1 MFDNFVGLVLKR
13 LIDTLG
19 NNWFFKS
26 LEVAKFRQQCEW
38 RDPNDR
44 NIERQKMHQSI
55 KENKH
60 YFEVNAKLSI
70 RHVTPAE
77 VNDIILKLDD
87 EKSEIFLQ
95 DN

>member
-1 MFDNFVGLVLKR
+1 
-13 LIDTLG
+13 
-19 NNWFFKS
+19 
-26 LEVAKFRQQCEW
+26 
-38 RDPNDR
+38 
-44 NIERQKMHQSI
+44 MHQSI

-87 EKSEIFLQ
+87 EKSEILLQ